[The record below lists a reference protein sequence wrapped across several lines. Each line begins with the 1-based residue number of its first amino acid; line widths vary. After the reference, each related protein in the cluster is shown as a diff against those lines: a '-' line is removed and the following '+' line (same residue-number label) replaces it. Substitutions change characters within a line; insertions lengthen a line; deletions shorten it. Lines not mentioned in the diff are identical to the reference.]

1 MQDFLLYSAIPGSG
15 RLFQI
20 ATLDLLNFIK
30 NESWVPCKM
39 QNGGMEAAEVISSL
53 GGFRRHLSKAFPLWG
68 RWHGE
73 AVTDEGAGFQ
83 PV

>member
-1 MQDFLLYSAIPGSG
+1 MGS
-15 RLFQI
+15 
-20 ATLDLLNFIK
+20 
-30 NESWVPCKM
+30 M
-39 QNGGMEAAEVISSL
+39 QNAKWRDGGCGVHIKFGE
-53 GGFRRHLSKAFPLWG
+53 GFRRYLSKAFPLGG

>member
-1 MQDFLLYSAIPGSG
+1 
-15 RLFQI
+15 
-20 ATLDLLNFIK
+20 
-30 NESWVPCKM
+30 M

-53 GGFRRHLSKAFPLWG
+53 GGFRRHLSKAFPLGG